1 MPSVPPPASGPAAAD
16 SRGGAGTAWLER
28 WFLRAACGAGA
39 VAWVALLLAEL
50 GQLHLSLLAALL
62 AAGLVG
68 LVVQTRLIRRQG
80 PAPRSAGGR
89 ARGVT
94 AFCAVTVLG
103 AVLYFPPYESVVFGD
118 DASVYLSFGRKVA
131 ETGRLVFDDPLLR
144 EIPAEAREDLFLNR
158 QPRDMTGRYARFP
171 GGFLIADIAEPD
183 VTAGFSPLFPVLAAL
198 FYEAVPARGAPAVTS
213 VFAVLSIGGLFLLGA
228 GIGGIRAGLL
238 AAVLL
243 AVSLPQIWFAKY
255 PVPDI
260 VAQFF
265 VVGGLLA
272 LLAAFRDDRP
282 WLAATAGWLFG
293 LACFTKVDMIVL
305 LAVTL
310 TAFAA
315 WRLLRRPA
323 GGERCVT
330 YLYAASGV
338 MLAHNLLHYLLFP
351 SHYTRYVEELITTS
365 YLFRLLAMSPVL
377 VVLFAVAVL
386 GFAALAVAVAR
397 WRGLTGAAA
406 RQAGGFVLV
415 GLLAAYALNYVATNP
430 GRFPDT
436 ILWLS
441 WYLSWPVLVLCG
453 IALVWL
459 LRSGRAGRVNQ
470 GLSFMLLLLGVVG
483 LHYLYDPLEDGDHIW
498 SMRRFV
504 PVVLPGLL
512 VILAVAASRLIDWIY
527 AEYRTAATIA
537 IGLVLV
543 GLVGRPSLAVADKPL
558 WEGALDQS
566 AALARIFP
574 ENAAVLMSPELAG
587 THIQTSLA
595 YLHDVDTVLV
605 QERQPGANLRE
616 VVLDW
621 LARGREVFIVVG
633 RQGFSFPAPDLT
645 LLEFRNRSIDVLTL
659 EQTLDRLPQAPVE
672 SSARMRILQV
682 ARGGG
687 VAVPARTAVN
697 IGNPADDIVSNLEG
711 FYAAEQ
717 DPAAGP
723 YRWTRDL
730 ASFAIPAGGRVM
742 LVLAGGRPAG
752 APPAEISVWAGPA
765 QIADSVVVENQ
776 PQTLALDIPP
786 SERGSPT
793 ELLIRSTTF
802 RPESLGLAPDTR
814 NLGVRVYRAD
824 ILPAASEDTEAS
836 GESGAPAPDEPQPRA
851 R

>member
-1 MPSVPPPASGPAAAD
+1 MPSVPPPASGSSSAAE
-16 SRGGAGTAWLER
+16 SRGGSSAAWLER
-28 WFLRAACGAGA
+28 WFLRIALGVGA
-39 VAWVALLLAEL
+39 VAWIALLLAEL
-50 GQLHLSLLAALL
+50 GQFHISLLAALV
-62 AAGLVG
+62 AAGIIG
-68 LVVQTRLIRRQG
+68 LVVQTRLVRRERAAR
-80 PAPRSAGGR
+80 PSARVG
-89 ARGVT
+89 AKSVA
-94 AFCAVTVLG
+94 AFLAVTVLG
-103 AVLYFPPYESVVFGD
+103 AALYFPAYDSVVFGD
-118 DASVYLSFGRKVA
+118 DASVYLSFGRKIA

-144 EIPAEAREDLFLNR
+144 EIPADAREDLFLNR

-171 GGFLIADIAEPD
+171 GGFLIADIADPA
-183 VTAGFSPLFPVLAAL
+183 VTAGFSPLFPVLTAV
-198 FYEAVPARGAPAVTS
+198 FYEAVPARGAPAVTPL
-213 VFAVLSIGGLFLLGA
+213 FAVLSLGGLFLVGA
-228 GIGGIRAGLL
+228 SIGGIRTGLL

-243 AVSLPQIWFAKY
+243 GVSLPQIWFAKY

-265 VVGGLLA
+265 VVSGLLA

-282 WLAATAGWLFG
+282 WLAAAAGGLFG
-293 LACFTKVDMIVL
+293 MACFAKVDMIVL
-305 LAVTL
+305 LTVTL

-315 WRLLRRPA
+315 WRLLSRPA

-330 YLYAASGV
+330 YLFAASGV

-377 VVLFAVAVL
+377 VALFVAAVL
-386 GFAALAVAVAR
+386 AFAALAVGVAR
-397 WRGLTGAAA
+397 WRGMTGAAA

-415 GLLAAYALNYVATNP
+415 GLLAAYAVNYVATNP

-441 WYLSWPVLVLCG
+441 WYMSWPVLVLCV

-459 LRSGRAGRVNQ
+459 LRSGRAGKVNQ
-470 GLSFMLLLLGVVG
+470 GLSFLLLLLAVVS

-512 VILAVAASRLIDWIY
+512 LILATAAGRLIDWIY
-527 AEYRTAATIA
+527 VEYRTAAT
-537 IGLVLV
+537 VTV
-543 GLVGRPSLAVADKPL
+543 GLILVALLGRPSLAVAGEPL
-558 WEGALDQS
+558 WDGALEQS

-574 ENAAVLMSPELAG
+574 ENATVLVSPELAG
-587 THIQTSLA
+587 THVQTSLA
-595 YLHDVDTVLV
+595 YLHDVDTILI
-605 QERQPGANLRE
+605 QEQQPGELLRD

-621 LARGREVFIVVG
+621 MARGREVFIVIE

-645 LLEFRNRSIDVLTL
+645 LSEFRNMRIDVLTL
-659 EQTLDRLPQAPVE
+659 EQTLERLPQALVE

-682 ARGGG
+682 ARADG
-687 VAVPARTAVN
+687 VALPARTAVN
-697 IGNPADDIVSNLEG
+697 IGNPTDDIVSNLEG

-723 YRWTRDL
+723 YRWTREL

-742 LVLAGGRPAG
+742 LVVAGARPAG
-752 APPAEISVWAGPA
+752 APPAGISVWTGRS
-765 QIADSVVVENQ
+765 QIADSVIIENQ
-776 PQTLALDIPP
+776 PQTITLDIPP
-786 SERGSPT
+786 SEQAGPT
-793 ELLIRSTTF
+793 ELMIRSSIF
-802 RPESLGLAPDTR
+802 QPESLGLSPDTR

-824 ILPAASEDTEAS
+824 ILPAE
-836 GESGAPAPDEPQPRA
+836 PDEPDPDTPEASEPPAATR
-851 R
+851 